1 MNKNYV
7 IAQKLLP
14 VKSPIGAIWLT
25 GLTMHTFNSPSWMW
39 GAWGV
44 LSLIVFASF
53 VWVKYNEQEI
63 DIKINK

>member
-1 MNKNYV
+1 
-7 IAQKLLP
+7 
-14 VKSPIGAIWLT
+14 
-25 GLTMHTFNSPSWMW
+25 MW

-53 VWVKYNEQEI
+53 GWVKYNEQEI